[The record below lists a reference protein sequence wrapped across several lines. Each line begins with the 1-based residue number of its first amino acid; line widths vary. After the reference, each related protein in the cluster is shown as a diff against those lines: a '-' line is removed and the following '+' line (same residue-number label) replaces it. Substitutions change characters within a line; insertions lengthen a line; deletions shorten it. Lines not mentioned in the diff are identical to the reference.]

1 METYWYFLLPAILCA
16 IIPTSA
22 IDRVTRKWIPEDKKR
37 AKFFLTVLTVMCLCY
52 TVCLLFVTKNL
63 PWGIRLPLSFFP
75 MLALALGLFIG
86 IHRHRK

>member
-37 AKFFLTVLTVMCLCY
+37 VKFFLTVLTLMCLFF
-52 TVCLLFVTKNL
+52 TVCLLLVTKNL
-63 PWGIRLPLSFFP
+63 PWGIRLILSLFPLVSLIIGF
-75 MLALALGLFIG
+75 FIG
-86 IHRHRK
+86 KYRHRS